1 MTLQDELR
9 ALIAMAGS
17 SPKAADLRAYFAP
30 RARAITVAGPNLET
44 PPWADAVGGA
54 EDLFIELGGDI
65 VGVRLYDDRR
75 GWGTYV
81 QMAVAS
87 GTTADVEAVTGPL
100 SSPPRAPEDFGPL
113 STVAAYVETGG
124 RTVRVFAKHQDGA
137 VRLVTV
143 HFQAA

>member
-1 MTLQDELR
+1 MGLREELQ
-9 ALIAMAGS
+9 ALVSMATS
-17 SPKAADLRAYFAP
+17 SPKASDLRAYFAP
-30 RARAITVAGPNLET
+30 RARAITVAGPNLDT

-54 EDLFIELGGDI
+54 DDVFVELGSAI
-65 VGVRLYDDRR
+65 IGVRLYDDRR

-100 SSPPRAPEDFGPL
+100 STPPRAPEDFGPL

-124 RTVRVFAKHQDGA
+124 RTVRVFAKHLDGA
-137 VRLVTV
+137 VKLVTV